1 RPMQID
7 RRIALTSA
15 GLVGCAPARRHFGGH
30 MARGKVVQ
38 AGASAATS
46 QAERRS
52 FSWAELPSARLIG
65 APFAG
70 ASLDEAKTVA
80 RTAAAPETAAI
91 AMVGS
96 IVNSPV
102 GRSGPISLLR
112 CNMMAAPA

>member
-1 RPMQID
+1 MRPMQID

-15 GLVGCAPARRHFGGH
+15 GRGGCAPARRHFGGH

-38 AGASAATS
+38 AGAATS
-46 QAERRS
+46 PAERRS

-96 IVNSPV
+96 IV
-102 GRSGPISLLR
+102 ISL
-112 CNMMAAPA
+112 